1 MIQKIEKGQIYEF
14 LKSYEEK
21 SDFDKLFEERGLP
34 TKEKRTILHFYSLF
48 FYIETNNIL
57 RFYSTTEDFLF
68 EYPKNE
74 IPKQLLDLFDLY
86 TTRFE
91 RIFTINSSKSNYT
104 RAKKIWVKTEEE
116 FEIAKPGDPLTI
128 TYKNEQNTY
137 SLGLLYIYRQLNGI
151 TERLDLRDIDE
162 EFLREL
168 FQMDVEYYPNQD
180 FSKPSVFFDFYAKLL
195 MQITNEIPRK
205 MRRIDIESRVI
216 NNFNSNDNERKY

>member
-1 MIQKIEKGQIYEF
+1 MTQKLQKGQIYDF
-14 LKSYEEK
+14 LKDYEEK
-21 SDFDKLFEERGLP
+21 SELNILFEKQGLTP
-34 TKEKRTILHFYSLF
+34 RVKRTTFHFFTLF
-48 FYIETNNIL
+48 FIIEINNVL
-57 RFYSTTEDFLF
+57 RFYSTTQDFLF

-104 RAKKIWVKTEEE
+104 RAKKIWVKAEEE
-116 FEIAKPGDPLTI
+116 FELAKPGDPLTI
-128 TYKNEQNTY
+128 TYKDDKNTY
-137 SLGLLYIYRQLNGI
+137 SLGLLYIYRQVNGI

-195 MQITNEIPRK
+195 IQITNEIPRK
-205 MRRIDIESRVI
+205 MRRIDIESKVI
-216 NNFNSNDNERKY
+216 NNFDSNNNERNW